1 MLQNQPKIRNSSIE
15 LLRIIVM
22 VMIVFSHFAVHG
34 GFTSSATV
42 ITFPRL
48 WFNLMVMGGKLGVD
62 VFVIISG
69 YFLIDNDTGFFKLR
83 KIAKFWGQVFF
94 YSIVLFIIGG
104 LAGITD
110 MSIKSLVKA
119 FMPISYQAWWFA
131 STYFVLYLLH
141 PFLNKWLRGLSQSLY
156 QRLILLLVVCWSII
170 PTVTK
175 LFYEGNN
182 LLWFITLYAI
192 AGYIKLYGLNEKFT
206 TKHYFVFWLIC
217 SVITYSSSVVIMLLA
232 GKSESFPLYVTY
244 FFEQEKITTLLTAV
258 SLFMIFATLKLN
270 YHKWINVIA
279 SATFGVYLIH
289 DSNLLR
295 PLIWLKLF
303 KNAQYQDSALL
314 IPYSIGAVIA
324 VYVTCSLIDLLR
336 LYIIEKPFM
345 MLLKRCSQKKIKPFE
360 KFIRMLKNFI
370 FGKQDSESTQK

>member
-1 MLQNQPKIRNSSIE
+1 
-15 LLRIIVM
+15 
-22 VMIVFSHFAVHG
+22 
-34 GFTSSATV
+34 
-42 ITFPRL
+42 
-48 WFNLMVMGGKLGVD
+48 
-62 VFVIISG
+62 
-69 YFLIDNDTGFFKLR
+69 
-83 KIAKFWGQVFF
+83 
-94 YSIVLFIIGG
+94 
-104 LAGITD
+104 
-110 MSIKSLVKA
+110 
-119 FMPISYQAWWFA
+119 
-131 STYFVLYLLH
+131 
-141 PFLNKWLRGLSQSLY
+141 
-156 QRLILLLVVCWSII
+156 
-170 PTVTK
+170 
-175 LFYEGNN
+175 
-182 LLWFITLYAI
+182 LWFITLYAI
-192 AGYIKLYGLNEKFT
+192 AGYIKLYGLNEKLT

-270 YHKWINVIA
+270 YRKWINVIA